1 MLQKIDKKNKVYIY
15 LFIFFLLSTLN
26 NIHFT
31 NSHFF
36 KFNVDNIKVSGLSEK
51 NNLQITKEIKKILFE
66 NIFLIKKEVLLKTLE
81 KNNLISSFEIK
92 KIYPNTIQVK
102 IKKTEFLGI
111 TNIDG
116 NSFFIGSN
124 GKFIDY
130 ENTKKNLPY
139 VFGKVDPYVFIEFVK
154 IIKKSK
160 FDLNTVKEF
169 YFFPSERW
177 DIKTK
182 DNKLFKLP
190 SENLELKLN
199 LIYSVLKNEEF
210 KDKKIIDLRF
220 SNKIIST
227 NE

>member
-1 MLQKIDKKNKVYIY
+1 MLQKIDKKNKIYIY

-51 NNLQITKEIKKILFE
+51 NNLQTTKEIKKILFE

-116 NSFFIGSN
+116 NFFLLGLTVNLLIMKIQKKIYHMYL
-124 GKFIDY
+124 GKLTHMF
-130 ENTKKNLPY
+130 L
-139 VFGKVDPYVFIEFVK
+139 
-154 IIKKSK
+154 
-160 FDLNTVKEF
+160 
-169 YFFPSERW
+169 
-177 DIKTK
+177 
-182 DNKLFKLP
+182 
-190 SENLELKLN
+190 LN
-199 LIYSVLKNEEF
+199 L
-210 KDKKIIDLRF
+210 
-220 SNKIIST
+220 
-227 NE
+227 

>member
-51 NNLQITKEIKKILFE
+51 NNLQITKEINKILFE

-111 TNIDG
+111 VNNDG
-116 NSFFIGSN
+116 NFFFIGSN
-124 GKFIDY
+124 GKLVNY

-139 VFGKVDPYVFIEFVK
+139 VFGKVDPYSFIEFVK

-169 YFFPSERW
+169 YFFPSGRW

-199 LIYSVLKNEEF
+199 SIYEVLKKEEF

-220 SNKIIST
+220 SNKIIFA

>member
-51 NNLQITKEIKKILFE
+51 NNLQTTKEINKILFE

-116 NSFFIGSN
+116 NFFFIGSN

-139 VFGKVDPYVFIEFVK
+139 VFGKVDPYSFIEFVK

>member
-51 NNLQITKEIKKILFE
+51 NNLQTTKEINKILFE

-116 NSFFIGSN
+116 NFFFIGSN

>member
-51 NNLQITKEIKKILFE
+51 NNLQTTKEINKILFE

-111 TNIDG
+111 VNNDG
-116 NSFFIGSN
+116 NFFFIGSN
-124 GKFIDY
+124 GKLVNY

-139 VFGKVDPYVFIEFVK
+139 VFGKVDPYSFIEFVK

-169 YFFPSERW
+169 YFFPSGRW

-199 LIYSVLKNEEF
+199 SIYEVLKKEEF

-220 SNKIIST
+220 SNKIIFA

>member
-15 LFIFFLLSTLN
+15 LFIYFLLSTLN

-31 NSHFF
+31 NSNFF
-36 KFNVDNIKVSGLSEK
+36 KFNIDNVKVSGLSDK
-51 NNLQITKEIKKILFE
+51 NNLKTTEEIKKILFE

-81 KNNLISSFEIK
+81 KNNLINSFEIK
-92 KIYPNTIQVK
+92 KIYPNTLEVK
-102 IKKTEFLGI
+102 IEKTEFLGI
-111 TNIDG
+111 VNING
-116 NSFFIGSN
+116 NFFFIGSN

-130 ENTKKNLPY
+130 RNTKKILPY
-139 VFGKVDPYVFIEFVK
+139 VFGKVDPYSFIDFVK

-169 YFFPSERW
+169 YFFPSGRW

-190 SENLELKLN
+190 SKNLEINLN
-199 LIYSVLKNEEF
+199 SISDVLKTEEF
-210 KDKKIIDLRF
+210 KNTEIIDLRF
-220 SNKIIST
+220 SNKIIFT

>member
-36 KFNVDNIKVSGLSEK
+36 KFNVDNIKVSGLPEK
-51 NNLQITKEIKKILFE
+51 NNLQIAKEIKKTLFE
-66 NIFLIKKEVLLKTLE
+66 NIFLVEKEVLLKILE

-116 NSFFIGSN
+116 NFF
-124 GKFIDY
+124 FY
-130 ENTKKNLPY
+130 W
-139 VFGKVDPYVFIEFVK
+139 VK
-154 IIKKSK
+154 
-160 FDLNTVKEF
+160 
-169 YFFPSERW
+169 R
-177 DIKTK
+177 
-182 DNKLFKLP
+182 
-190 SENLELKLN
+190 
-199 LIYSVLKNEEF
+199 
-210 KDKKIIDLRF
+210 
-220 SNKIIST
+220 
-227 NE
+227 

>member
-15 LFIFFLLSTLN
+15 LFIYFLLSTLN

-36 KFNVDNIKVSGLSEK
+36 KFNVDNIQVSGLSEK
-51 NNLQITKEIKKILFE
+51 NNLQTTKEIKKILFE
-66 NIFLIKKEVLLKTLE
+66 NIFLVKKEVLLKTLE

-116 NSFFIGSN
+116 NFFFIGSN

-130 ENTKKNLPY
+130 ENTQKNLPY
-139 VFGKVDPYVFIEFVK
+139 VFGKVDPYSFIEFVK
-154 IIKKSK
+154 IVKKSK
-160 FDLNTVKEF
+160 FDLNIVKEF

-190 SENLELKLN
+190 SENLELNLN
-199 LIYSVLKNEEF
+199 LIYNVLKNEEF

>member
-1 MLQKIDKKNKVYIY
+1 MHQKIDKKNKVYIY
-15 LFIFFLLSTLN
+15 LFIYFLLSTLN

-51 NNLQITKEIKKILFE
+51 NNLQTTKEINKILFE

-111 TNIDG
+111 VNNDG
-116 NSFFIGSN
+116 NFFFIGSN
-124 GKFIDY
+124 GKLVNY

-139 VFGKVDPYVFIEFVK
+139 VFGKVDPYSFIEFVK

-169 YFFPSERW
+169 YFFPSGRW

-199 LIYSVLKNEEF
+199 SIYEVLKKEEF

-220 SNKIIST
+220 SNKIIFA

>member
-51 NNLQITKEIKKILFE
+51 NNLQTTKEINKILFE

-111 TNIDG
+111 VNNDG
-116 NSFFIGSN
+116 NFFFIGSN
-124 GKFIDY
+124 GKLVNY

-139 VFGKVDPYVFIEFVK
+139 VFGKVDPYSFIEFVK

-190 SENLELKLN
+190 SENLELNLN
-199 LIYSVLKNEEF
+199 LIYNVLNNEEF

-220 SNKIIST
+220 SNKIIFA